1 MQSVLLNS
9 ELNFGPGAAGNC
21 APWAQNGIEPG
32 THYPIQPLKIP
43 WNYNGGK
50 RHQSYARLMEPSNY
64 PGAFPITVA
73 NRVYHLLSQCE
84 IAGSIKG
91 DVNNNASPSA
101 GSREVF
107 CL

>member
-43 WNYNGGK
+43 WNFNGGK

-84 IAGSIKG
+84 IAGGKRMYQQQSGRNISVIESG
-91 DVNNNASPSA
+91 
-101 GSREVF
+101 R
-107 CL
+107 